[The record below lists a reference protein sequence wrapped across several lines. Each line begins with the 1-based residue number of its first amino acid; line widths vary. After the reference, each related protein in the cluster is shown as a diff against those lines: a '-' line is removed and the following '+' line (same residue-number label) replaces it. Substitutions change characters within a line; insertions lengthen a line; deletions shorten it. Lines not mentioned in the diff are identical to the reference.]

1 MEKTLENII
10 INNKNGLFLLDP
22 PTGFGK
28 TTAVINL
35 IRRYLKGDECFS
47 KVKRI
52 FFVTNLITNLP
63 YEDLLDGLTDDEKS
77 KCFRAKA
84 TIDYVLER
92 FLTVEITENEVRNSK
107 ECKDLRR
114 EIESYQFLIDKLDKA
129 NEESE
134 KAGIRKNLS
143 ILKQKISTDTERAFR
158 NFIKTKFFFNK
169 SIQAKKNFIKDN
181 GWFRSLYPIC
191 DIEKYKVI
199 FLTTRKFI
207 SPMDTFVRL
216 PFYTYCDSLTDNAV
230 VFFDEFDST
239 KKTVLNQ
246 IIEDGLKNQ
255 IDIVSLFLKLH
266 FALHNFTFPQ
276 KLLRTST
283 YHQKKVESGEWYTT
297 QWHFD
302 HWKEEFEKKYKEHN
316 INYLIKSVDF
326 VYDRAFLFDDGKYFN
341 VVKDSSKIF
350 IYAEVDKKEDILSLR
365 GQSYDFDKKQINTI
379 IKDLEYCID
388 GFTQAVFYV
397 SNNYMYYK
405 NEGKSRED
413 TKFTLEEAIY
423 TVLDSLNLS
432 EDEKKYLF
440 NKIQTGDLIF
450 NKPSKDSEMRRGF
463 NFTEIED
470 SNYHDMKSVVHKFD
484 FPTTP
489 EDVIIKL
496 ADRALVVG
504 ISATAKIKTCIENYD
519 IDYLSKKLNERMI
532 DIDESDERRIA
543 DNFDALIKKLF
554 GQYQIHTSLVDD
566 FQVFSDKE
574 KCAVMIQK
582 IFGENKQE
590 KYLKILEDKK
600 TSGYYYFIELKIAY
614 LYKQMGTSD
623 IYSFIAFVNSFP
635 VSGGKFDS
643 DRLVGMFKDL
653 EEEYGFSSIRF
664 EIINAQTFD
673 DKFKSVKK
681 DLIDGKKV
689 FVLTTYQ
696 TIGSGKNIQYSVP
709 LMLKDNV
716 VLDSE
721 DTRETKDFDGI
732 YLLTPTN
739 LLQRLSYDSENR
751 YKDLA
756 NYLFQQEYLYQ
767 NKYLTYYQMKF
778 NIANG
783 FRKTFFYEDNAF
795 YPKNGDMY
803 LSTLKI
809 AIQAIG
815 RICRCRNKNKDIYIF
830 SDKEVVERIQT
841 GYEKS
846 KIKLL
851 NAEFKA
857 LLSMDG
863 KRDDTCSKLVEYSRQ
878 SKKAYTTIKYA
889 AYTVRNSAQNISQW
903 KYLRDYVLKNP
914 TAENPEWQFKN
925 LYFEFDEAY
934 TGYSYAQN
942 SHYDFEKIIMDIRYD
957 MNQVSE
963 ASCDLPVILS
973 FHYIEKMFDE
983 KGYCKKFKPAHFLMS
998 PSLFKQVYLGAL
1010 GEVVGECILR
1020 HELGWDLEK
1029 LEDIS
1034 FYEYFDFKLGN
1045 IYFDFK
1051 HWDEFRIDNAKY
1063 VQKVEKKLSKI
1074 KGAKCFVINLIKR
1087 TEAASKENI
1096 GETVVQISYL
1106 IDGERGVLNDE
1117 AIEYIGELYES

>member
-1 MEKTLENII
+1 MEKTLESI
-10 INNKNGLFLLDP
+10 INNNRNGLFLLDP

-35 IRRYLKGDECFS
+35 IRRYLRGDEGFS

-63 YEDLLDGLTDDEKS
+63 YEELLNGLNDEEKA

-92 FLTVEITENEVRNSK
+92 FLTVEITENEVKYSK

-114 EIESYQFLIDKLDKA
+114 EIESYQFLIDKLDKL
-129 NEESE
+129 NDENE

-169 SIQAKKNFIKDN
+169 SVQDKKNFIKNN

-216 PFYTYCDSLTDNAV
+216 PFYTYCDSLTDNAL

-246 IIEDGLKNQ
+246 IIEDGLKNK

-266 FALHNFTFPQ
+266 FALQNFTFPQ
-276 KLLRTST
+276 KLLRTSK
-283 YHQKKVESGEWYTT
+283 YHQQKVESGEWYTT
-297 QWHFD
+297 QWHFE
-302 HWKEEFEKKYKEHN
+302 HWKEEFEKKYKAHN

-341 VVKDSSKIF
+341 VVKDSSKKF

-365 GQSYDFDKKQINTI
+365 GQAYDFEKKQINTI

-388 GFTQAVFYV
+388 GFTQAIFYV
-397 SNNYMYYK
+397 ANNFMYYK

-450 NKPSKDSEMRRGF
+450 NKPDKDLEMRRGF

-470 SNYHDMKSVVHKFD
+470 SNYHDTKSVVHKFD

-496 ADRALVVG
+496 ANHALIVG

-519 IDYLSKKLNERMI
+519 IDYLSKKLKERMI
-532 DIDESDERRIA
+532 DIEESNSLRISN
-543 DNFDALIKKLF
+543 DFNGLVNKLS
-554 GQYQIHTSLVDD
+554 GQYQIHTVVVDD

-574 KCAVMIQK
+574 KCAAIIQVV
-582 IFGENKQE
+582 FGEFNRE
-590 KYLKILEDKK
+590 KYLNILKDKK
-600 TSGYYYFIELKIAY
+600 TSGYYYFIELKLAY
-614 LYKQMGTSD
+614 LYKQLGTSE

-635 VSGGKFDS
+635 VPGSKFDS
-643 DRLVGMFKDL
+643 ERLVGMFKDL
-653 EEEYGFSSIRF
+653 EDENGFPPIRF
-664 EIINAQTFD
+664 EIINSQTFD
-673 DKFKSVKK
+673 DKFKSVKE
-681 DLIDGKKV
+681 DLTEGKKV

-696 TIGSGKNIQYSVP
+696 TIGSGKNIQYSIP
-709 LMLKDNV
+709 LSLKDNV
-716 VLDSE
+716 VLDPE
-721 DTRETKDFDGI
+721 DTRGTKDFDGI

-739 LLQRLSYDSENR
+739 LLQRLNYDSEDR

-767 NKYLTYYQMKF
+767 NHYLTYYQMKF

-783 FRKTFFYEDNAF
+783 FRKTFFYEDNAY
-795 YPKNGDMY
+795 YPRNGDMY

-815 RICRCRNKNKDIYIF
+815 RICRCRNKNKNIYIF

-841 GYEKS
+841 GYAKS
-846 KIKLL
+846 EIGLL
-851 NAEFKA
+851 NAEFRS
-857 LLSMDG
+857 LLSMDL
-863 KRDDTCSKLVEYSRQ
+863 KKNDISSKIVEYSQQ

-889 AYTVRNSAQNISQW
+889 AYTVRNSVKNIAAWQH
-903 KYLRDYVLKNP
+903 LRDYVLKNP
-914 TAENPEWQFKN
+914 TTENPEWQFKN

-934 TGYSYAQN
+934 SGYSYTQN
-942 SHYDFEKIIMDIRYD
+942 NHYDIEKIIMDIRYD
-957 MNQVSE
+957 MDQVSE
-963 ASCDLPVILS
+963 ASCDLPTILS
-973 FHYIEKMFDE
+973 FHYIENMFDE
-983 KGYCKKFKPAHFLMS
+983 KGYCKKFRPAHFLMS

-1010 GEVVGECILR
+1010 GEVVGECILK
-1020 HELGWDLEK
+1020 HELGWDLEE
-1029 LEDIS
+1029 LDDVS

-1045 IYFDFK
+1045 VYFDFK

-1063 VQKVEKKLSKI
+1063 VQKIERKLNKI
-1074 KGAKCFVINLIKR
+1074 KGGKCFVINLIKR
-1087 TEAASKENI
+1087 TEALPKENI
-1096 GETVVQISYL
+1096 GETVIQIPYL
-1106 IDGERGVLNDE
+1106 IDGERGVFNHE
-1117 AIEYIGELYES
+1117 AIEYIGELYEK